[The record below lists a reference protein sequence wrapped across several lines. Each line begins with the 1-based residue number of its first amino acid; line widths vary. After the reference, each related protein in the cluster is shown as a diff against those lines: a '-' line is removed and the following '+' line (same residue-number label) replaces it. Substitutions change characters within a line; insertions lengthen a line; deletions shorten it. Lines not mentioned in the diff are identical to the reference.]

1 MLRFLKRQTLLALLL
16 LLSATNIQAQEFI
29 GCRTERGWAESP
41 MLSQYFHVDAGELQQ
56 TSLHKVSY
64 SVTIASLGYHEVY
77 VNGMKV
83 GDKVMQPAVSQLDK
97 HAFWVKYDITPYL
110 REGHNQIMLWL
121 GQGWGRI
128 YGTPAVAKAVVEE
141 TVSDGECGLIY
152 EILKTDSTW
161 MARPSPYSY
170 TGSWQPMQFGGE
182 RYDARISGRN
192 ATRAKVYDAQDIVI
206 SWQEFEG
213 NRITDTIKPQSIER
227 LADGSVLLDFGRVV
241 TGWFDIVFEKVP
253 FGQEVTMEYLD
264 HREARPPFTE
274 TDTYIGGGGIDH
286 FTNRFHTHAF
296 RYVRIRH
303 TPSPL
308 RGTPPN
314 LGEESEWN
322 QGTPTDFDGE
332 QTAAASSPSK
342 LEGVAEGLGRM
353 WASALQIGAVSSK
366 EGATFECS
374 DPRLN
379 AIHDM
384 VKYTLSCLTF
394 SGYMVDCPHIERMGY
409 GGDGNSSTNTLQT
422 LWDVRSTYANWLQA
436 WSDAMDSTGD
446 LPYVAPAFRTGG
458 GPYWQGFIVKAPWRT
473 YLNYGDRT
481 LIYRHYDKMK
491 RWLEFVERNIHT
503 SSPLRGTPPKL
514 RGELESNQGTPS
526 GVELDGL
533 LKPWP
538 DTKRRAWFLGD
549 WAVPE
554 GVDKGGESILHVNNC
569 FLAECLTDMV
579 QMARMTGHPEDAKH
593 YAEWRQELVAA
604 IHRHF
609 YHCDTIQMDVQQS
622 RLKAGRMPALRHY
635 YANGTP
641 LDQCYALLMGISP
654 DSATAAAVKAQLLKD
669 CHGKYRDHIAAG
681 LMGVPVFTE
690 WCIKERQTDLM
701 ATILRQEDYPGYL
714 NMMDKECVNALVRQC
729 VNSDAA
735 ATNTLTHSRNNAL
748 TNTLT
753 QSHNN
758 AFTTWESWDCGRP
771 GKEDRSRVHNCYNG
785 IGIWFYQA
793 LAGIRPDPEQPGYK
807 HFFIDP
813 QPCPGVD
820 WVKCTKPTLYGDI
833 KVEIRSGKLIVVVP
847 YGTTATVFPSTPRE
861 RTVEGGN
868 WEFTIE

>member
-1 MLRFLKRQTLLALLL
+1 MLRT
-16 LLSATNIQAQEFI
+16 T
-29 GCRTERGWAESP
+29 
-41 MLSQYFHVDAGELQQ
+41 FHVDAGDLTETAFRSCYYGL
-56 TSLHKVSY
+56 V
-64 SVTIASLGYHEVY
+64 VTSLGYHEVY
-77 VNGMKV
+77 VNGTKV
-83 GDKVMQPAVSQLDK
+83 GDYVMQPAVSQLDK
-97 HAFWVKYDITPYL
+97 RALWVEYDITPYL
-110 REGHNQIMLWL
+110 HEGNNELLLWI

-128 YGTPAVAKAVVEE
+128 YGTPAAVQATVRKS
-141 TVSDGECGLIY
+141 VSDGECGLIY

-161 MARPSPYSY
+161 EASPSPYSY
-170 TGSWQPMQFGGE
+170 TGNWQPMQFGGE
-182 RYDARISGRN
+182 RYDARVREHWRP
-192 ATRAKVYDAQDIVI
+192 AAVYDAKDIIV
-206 SWQEFEG
+206 SRQEFKG
-213 NRITDTIKPQSIER
+213 NRIVGTLLPQRVDT
-227 LADGSVLLDFGRVV
+227 LTDGSILIDFGRVV

-286 FTNRFHTHAF
+286 FTNRFHTHTF
-296 RYVRIRH
+296 RYVKVKGLAHGI
-303 TPSPL
+303 L
-308 RGTPPN
+308 R
-314 LGEESEWN
+314 
-322 QGTPTDFDGE
+322 
-332 QTAAASSPSK
+332 A
-342 LEGVAEGLGRM
+342 R
-353 WASALQIGAVSSK
+353 ALQIGAVDPK
-366 EGATFECS
+366 GGATFECS

-422 LWDVRSTYANWLQA
+422 LWDVRDTYANWLTA
-436 WSDAMDSTGD
+436 WADAMDSTGD

-473 YLNYGDRT
+473 YLNYGDRM
-481 LIYRHYDKMK
+481 LIYRHYDKMR
-491 RWLEFVERNIHT
+491 RWLGFVEKHC
-503 SSPLRGTPPKL
+503 
-514 RGELESNQGTPS
+514 E
-526 GVELDGL
+526 DGI

-538 DTKRRAWFLGD
+538 DTERRSWFLGD

-569 FLAECLTDMV
+569 FLAECLADMV
-579 QMARMTGHPEDAKH
+579 QMARMTGHPDDAEH

-609 YHCDTIQMDVQQS
+609 YHCDTIQTDVQQS
-622 RLKAGRMPALRHY
+622 RLQAGRMPALRHY

-641 LDQCYALLMGISP
+641 LDQCYALLMGIPP

-753 QSHNN
+753 RFHNN

-820 WVKCTKPTLYGDI
+820 RVKCTKPTLYGDI
-833 KVEIRSGKLIVVVP
+833 KVEIRSGKLNIVVP

>member
-1 MLRFLKRQTLLALLL
+1 MHRLLKHPTPLALLCL
-16 LLSATNIQAQEFI
+16 LLLCAANLKAQQFI

-56 TSLHKVSY
+56 TSLRKVSY
-64 SVTIASLGYHEVY
+64 AVTIASLGYHEVY

-83 GDKVMQPAVSQLDK
+83 GDKVLQPAVSQLDK

-182 RYDARISGRN
+182 RYDARVREHWRP
-192 ATRAKVYDAQDIVI
+192 AAVYDAKDIIV
-206 SWQEFEG
+206 SRQEFKG
-213 NRITDTIKPQSIER
+213 NRIVGTLLPQRVDT
-227 LADGSVLLDFGRVV
+227 LTDGSILIDFGRVV

-286 FTNRFHTHAF
+286 FTNRFHTHTF
-296 RYVRIRH
+296 RYVKVKGLAHGI
-303 TPSPL
+303 L
-308 RGTPPN
+308 R
-314 LGEESEWN
+314 
-322 QGTPTDFDGE
+322 
-332 QTAAASSPSK
+332 A
-342 LEGVAEGLGRM
+342 R
-353 WASALQIGAVSSK
+353 ALQIGAVDPK
-366 EGATFECS
+366 GGATFECS

-422 LWDVRSTYANWLQA
+422 LWNVRSTYANWLTVWA
-436 WSDAMDSTGD
+436 DAMDSTGD
-446 LPYVAPAFRTGG
+446 LPYVAPTFRTGG

-503 SSPLRGTPPKL
+503 PSPLRGTPSG
-514 RGELESNQGTPS
+514 GELN
-526 GVELDGL
+526 GL

-538 DTKRRAWFLGD
+538 DTERRAWFLGD

-579 QMARMTGHPEDAKH
+579 QMARMTGHPDDAEH

-609 YHCDTIQMDVQQS
+609 YHCDTIQTDVQQS
-622 RLKAGRMPALRHY
+622 RLQAGRMPALRHY

-641 LDQCYALLMGISP
+641 LDQCYALLMGIPP

-714 NMMDKECVNALVRQC
+714 NMMDKECVNALVRQCVSGDTEECVNALVRQC

-833 KVEIRSGKLIVVVP
+833 KVEIRSGKLKVVVP